1 MNPERRK
8 KPIESLFFL
17 GRQAQWALLFIAIL
31 VFSILLYPS
40 LIVKRHSYQI
50 GDVVERDIKAP
61 IDFFIEDKRATELNR
76 RTVVESVLTVYDL
89 NPELAK
95 EITGRVYNAFA
106 ELQLMFASRG
116 PRPSIP
122 TQLPEGLAED
132 GTNVMPTDAIQKEK
146 EFQDQIWQ
154 KKKNFEEVLGISI
167 SSGAYRILF
176 KEEFSRKVSDFII
189 KIIMEIMNNGIVTN
203 KEVLL
208 KNTDSGITL
217 RSIGTGKEQTFHNL
231 KRFYG
236 PDQAKTMV
244 RIIGHPLLEEMNYSL
259 INLVVDFSQRLLQP
273 NISLNQNETE
283 KRKKMAAEAIKP
295 ILYKIKAGEMVL
307 REGER
312 VTAVHLVKLKAIEE
326 QTEEGHVIITGT
338 GAAILLLCL
347 LLIAYN
353 LTIRYRKQF
362 KIDHNKNLLFIIC
375 MFTAML
381 IFAKFAAVLADS
393 WAPETPFSIPAA
405 SLFYGIPLAYGAMVV
420 CLFLGVEIA
429 LSFAMVTAVCTA
441 LLFQNRLEYFVY
453 FLLNSIM
460 AAYWVQHCRERKII
474 IKAGAKIGLLN
485 IVLVIAIDLYL
496 NDFHGLKLPWD
507 CTFAFLGGIAAG
519 VITVGIAPLVEI
531 AFHYTTDITL
541 LELANLDR
549 PLLRRLMLEAPGTYH
564 HSVIVGSLV
573 EAAASEI
580 GANPLLAKV
589 SGYYHDI
596 GKINKPLYFIEN
608 QTNGR
613 NKHDKLAPSM
623 SALILIAHRK
633 DGVEIAK
640 KNKLGQTIINTIE
653 QHHGTSLIS
662 YFYEKA
668 KQLRGA
674 DQVKIDDFRYPGPRP
689 QTKEAGLVML
699 ADVVEAAS
707 RTLENPT
714 PSRIQGLVQNLVNKI
729 FSDGQLDDCEL
740 TLKDLH
746 RIAKSFHKILNGIHH
761 HRIEYTD
768 QQTFKNGKGKDGNS
782 GRQPADKLRRK
793 PDQAPGQG
801 KGHLKRLGL
810 S

>member
-8 KPIESLFFL
+8 KPVDNLFKL
-17 GRQAQWALLFIAIL
+17 GRQAQWALLFIAIS

-40 LIVKRHSYQI
+40 LIVKKHTYNV

-61 IDFFIEDKRATELNR
+61 EDFFIEDKAATEINR
-76 RTVVESVLTVYDL
+76 KTVVDKVLTVYDL
-89 NPELAK
+89 NPELAGS
-95 EITGRVYNAFA
+95 ITDRIYAAFE
-106 ELQLMFASRG
+106 ELQLLFASREYKD
-116 PRPSIP
+116 SA
-122 TQLPEGLAED
+122 TMQALDDFSDE
-132 GTNVMPTDAIQKEK
+132 TTVMPTNIQQEEK
-146 EFQDQIWQ
+146 EFQDQVWQ
-154 KKKNFEEVLGISI
+154 KKKHFEEVLDISI
-167 SSGAYRILF
+167 STGAYRILYYE
-176 KEEFSRKVSDFII
+176 KFSRKISDLII
-189 KIIMEIMNNGIVTN
+189 QIITEVMNNGIVAN

-208 KNTDSGITL
+208 KNSESGITL
-217 RSIGTGKEQTFHNL
+217 RSIGTGKEQTIHNL
-231 KRFYG
+231 RRFYG

-244 RIIGHPLLEEMNYSL
+244 RIIGQPLLEEMRYSL

-283 KRKKMAAEAIKP
+283 KRKKEAAESIKP
-295 ILYKIKAGEMVL
+295 ILYKIKAGEMLL
-307 REGER
+307 REGEI
-312 VTAVHLVKLKAIEE
+312 VTAVDIVKLNAIEE
-326 QTEEGHVIITGT
+326 QSEQGAVFITST

-353 LTIRYRKQF
+353 LTIRYRKHF
-362 KIDHNKNLLFIIC
+362 TTDRNKNLLFIVC

-381 IFAKFAAVLADS
+381 IFAKFAAVLADT

-429 LSFAMVTAVCTA
+429 LSFAMITAVCTA
-441 LLFQNRLEYFVY
+441 ILFQNRLELFIY

-460 AAYWVQHCRERKII
+460 AAYWVQHCRERKVI
-474 IKAGAKIGLLN
+474 IKAGAKIGLLS
-485 IVLVIAIDLYL
+485 IVLALAIDLYL
-496 NDFHGLKLPWD
+496 NDFSGLKLPWD
-507 CTFAFLGGIAAG
+507 CTFAFMGGITAG

-531 AFHYTTDITL
+531 GFHYTTDITL

-589 SGYYHDI
+589 CGYYHDI

-623 SALILIAHRK
+623 SSLILIAHRK

-640 KNKLGQTIINTIE
+640 QNKLGQVIINTIE

-668 KQLRGA
+668 KQLRGEEN
-674 DQVKIDDFRYPGPRP
+674 VNIDDFRYPGPRP

-761 HRIEYTD
+761 HRIEYAD
-768 QQTFKNGKGKDGNS
+768 QQSLKNGKGKNGSSD
-782 GRQPADKLRRK
+782 RQQTNKTRSRPQKD
-793 PDQAPGQG
+793 PDQGE
-801 KGHLKRLGL
+801 GHLKRLGL